1 MSEIT
6 DQDVAEADKLYSEW
20 AAAIERKPA
29 ALRELTDK
37 FFCLW
42 KQYNAVP
49 VVAIRYMLDPFANGG
64 TSWAESEAHMNTLTA
79 WVKAQE
85 PHP

>member
-1 MSEIT
+1 MNEIT
-6 DQDVAEADKLYSEW
+6 DQDVTEANELYQKW
-20 AAAIERKPA
+20 VTAIMANPA

-49 VVAIRYMLDPFANGG
+49 VAAIRYMLDPFANGG
-64 TSWAESEAHMNTLTA
+64 TSLAESEAHMNTLTA

-85 PHP
+85 SHP